1 MKPLR
6 EEVGNMREF
15 WQEIKSFFRKGDMV
29 LLMLCLATSAF
40 GCLMVASATS
50 AAKFGGS
57 SRYMLVQLGA
67 TVIGII
73 AYIIISSI
81 DADIYSEHR
90 GILTVMTVGLLLLLI
105 PFGTDNNTGN
115 KSWIPLPVIN
125 IHIQPAEICKILY
138 ILIMASVMASHQN
151 RISHV
156 SSVAHMIAYLA
167 LVAGTNYVVSSDLGV
182 TLIFV
187 AIFAGMFIA
196 GGVKI
201 WWFLGG
207 VGAIAAVF
215 PILWTKFFSEEQ
227 QNRILV
233 LFMPEVVDPTG
244 LDERWHTTQSLN
256 SLTGGGMLGQGLFNG
271 NRTQGG
277 QLFAQHTDY
286 IFASIG
292 EELGYVGCVLV
303 IVLMLGIIGRCI
315 WVGTRSKDYMRRMV
329 CFGAAFAMMFQVMIN
344 IGMCIGVMPVI
355 GLTLPLISYGGSSI
369 IATYAM
375 LGLVSGVHA
384 RPAPRSHERYIRP
397 PL

>member
-1 MKPLR
+1 
-6 EEVGNMREF
+6 MREY

-40 GCLMVASATS
+40 GCLVVASATN

-57 SRYMLVQLGA
+57 SRYMLVQFGA
-67 TVIGII
+67 TMIGII
-73 AYIIISSI
+73 AYILISSI

-90 GILTVMTVGLLLLLI
+90 GVLTVMAMGLLLMLI

-125 IHIQPAEICKILY
+125 IHVQPAEICKILY
-138 ILIMASVMASHQN
+138 ILIMASIMASHQN

-156 SSVAHMIAYLA
+156 RSVVHMIVYLG
-167 LVAGTNYVVSSDLGV
+167 LIAGLNFVVSSDLGV

-201 WWFLGG
+201 WWTLGG
-207 VGAIAAVF
+207 LGAIAAVF
-215 PILWTKFFSEEQ
+215 PILWTNFFSEEQ

-233 LFMPEVVDPTG
+233 IFAPEVVDPTG

-277 QLFAQHTDY
+277 NLFAQHTDY
-286 IFASIG
+286 IFSSRG
-292 EELGYVGCVLV
+292 EELGFFGCVLIMCLEFAV
-303 IVLMLGIIGRCI
+303 IIRCFYVGIKCQ
-315 WVGTRSKDYMRRMV
+315 DYMRRVV
-329 CFGAAFAMMFQVMIN
+329 CFGAGSALMFQVMIN
-344 IGMCIGVMPVI
+344 TGMCIGVMPVI
-355 GLTLPLISYGGSSI
+355 GLTLPFISYGPSSVVTI
-369 IATYAM
+369 FGM
-375 LGLVSGVHA
+375 LGLVSGAHA
-384 RPAPRSHERYIRP
+384 RPQSLSHERYVQPYRG
-397 PL
+397 